1 MELSERQ
8 RDLLRIIIEKYI
20 DSARPIGS
28 ETIEKETGL
37 GVSPATIRNE
47 MVHLTAM
54 GYLKQPHTS
63 AGRVPTSMAIKFYVS
78 DLMKE
83 KELSVKDE
91 VTLKQSVW
99 DHKNQMDDLLRDV
112 TRQLA
117 DRTHSLALATTNQ
130 GQIFSSGIANI
141 LDQPE
146 FYDIDLTKT
155 VLSMI
160 DKIEMLNNIFGRAMS
175 DEPIHILLGDE
186 FGYDYMEPCGFVFS
200 SFDAGNGHSG
210 YVGVIGSN
218 RLDYSYVNPV
228 VRYVSNLL
236 NEISRSW

>member
-1 MELSERQ
+1 MELSGRQ
-8 RDLLRIIIEKYI
+8 KELLRIIIEKYI
-20 DSARPIGS
+20 DSAKPVGS

-47 MVHLTAM
+47 MVHLTSM

-63 AGRVPTSMAIKFYVS
+63 AGRVPTTMAIKFYVS
-78 DLMKE
+78 ELMKE

-99 DHKNQMDDLLRDV
+99 DHKNQIDDLLRDV

-117 DRTHSLALATTNQ
+117 DRTHSLALATSH
-130 GQIFSSGIANI
+130 GQVFSAGLANI

-160 DKIEMLNNIFGRAMS
+160 DKFEMLNSIFGKALS

-186 FGYDYMEPCGFVFS
+186 FGYDYMEPCGVVFS
-200 SFDAGNGHSG
+200 NFDAGNGHSG
-210 YVGVIGSN
+210 YIGVIGSN
-218 RLDYSYVNPV
+218 RLNYSYINPV
-228 VRYVSNLL
+228 IRYVSNLL
-236 NEISRSW
+236 NEISKSW